1 MGWHERMGEL
11 LTFAATVD
19 GVAPAAVGL
28 AQAGRETRGNVTVV
42 ALSKGLLPSRGEVV
56 VGMVE
61 SGNRATKRRRGLKGI
76 DGSASLVSSSRE
88 SRCSRKQVPTGH
100 HDSRSE
106 LISRGRHIS

>member
-61 SGNRATKRRRGLKGI
+61 SGRRATKRGRGFKRI
-76 DGSASLVSSSRE
+76 DSSTSLVTSKK
-88 SRCSRKQVPTGH
+88 CHVALAQ
-100 HDSRSE
+100 
-106 LISRGRHIS
+106 IM